1 MSAKNHEQ
9 RKIMKQIDEEREQ
22 NRLLL
27 LQRQR
32 NQWIN
37 KAIEYEQNVFLE
49 REMEQNQ
56 IRYQEV

>member
-1 MSAKNHEQ
+1 
-9 RKIMKQIDEEREQ
+9 MKQIDEEREQ